1 MFWKKRESERESEDY
16 EDEEPE
22 PKKPGRK
29 LFGFRCSPAI
39 HMTAKVLAKKLH
51 QDLRVVAEHSIQL
64 GLMDVAAAMQD
75 PEELEML
82 REHLNKEHVINHLV
96 ESVSRYDVEA
106 AEYIRDG
113 QARQYHKE
121 LAVRDLVEL
130 WARYGLDPR
139 LMKEIILRELERIS
153 AIRRSRAAQ
162 NDYSARN
169 TGSRQN
175 PPDTADG
182 TNKGSGGE

>member
-1 MFWKKRESERESEDY
+1 MFWKKRESEEY

-22 PKKPGRK
+22 RKKPDRR

-39 HMTAKVLAKKLH
+39 HMTAKILAKKLH
-51 QDLRVVAEHSIQL
+51 VDLCVIAEHSIQL
-64 GLMDVAAAMQD
+64 GLMDIAAAMQD

-82 REHLNKEHVINHLV
+82 REHLNEEHVINHLV
-96 ESVSRYDVEA
+96 ESVSRYDVES
-106 AEYIRDG
+106 AEYIREG
-113 QARQYHKE
+113 QARRYHKE
-121 LAVRDLVEL
+121 QAVRDLVEL

-162 NDYSARN
+162 NYSARN